1 MRRIE
6 GTMTQTKNPRP
17 TWTATRVSWARPL
30 LCFSFLTIEAFFALN
45 MSSHRSRTTVTTRTS
60 QEPSHPGN
68 WTADLDVKIS
78 IDPTNSTRLTAE
90 VSITQ
95 RNPMTNPNKA
105 VRGRSDL
112 DAKLK
117 AEFEKP
123 ENSVSSLWSFARADP
138 DPTWAFDTLIRTC
151 VDAAIREHMQNDSS
165 EGSWNVSV
173 DTDSCVY
180 CTRT

>member
-17 TWTATRVSWARPL
+17 TWRATRVSWGRPL

-45 MSSHRSRTTVTTRTS
+45 MSSHRSRTTVTARTS

-68 WTADLDVKIS
+68 WTADLNVKIS
-78 IDPTNSTRLTAE
+78 VDPTDSTRLRAE

-112 DAKLK
+112 EAKLK
-117 AEFEKP
+117 AEFERP
-123 ENSVSSLWSFARADP
+123 ENSVSSLIARANSA
-138 DPTWAFDTLIRTC
+138 PTQAFDTVIRERVNT
-151 VDAAIREHMQNDSS
+151 AIFEHMQTDSS
-165 EGSWNVSV
+165 EGAWNVSV
-173 DTDSCVY
+173 DTASC
-180 CTRT
+180 